1 MYRKIGLKLTSNY
14 SYNFSIP
21 KRSKNAIK
29 FIIIHYTGMKTEI
42 AAIKRLQDP
51 KSKVSSHYYVK
62 KNGNVLNLV
71 PDLYEAWHAGK
82 SSWKNFRSLNKSSIG
97 IEITNPGHEYRY
109 KSFSSKQ
116 ITSLK
121 KLLKYLIKKYKIN
134 HKYVLGHSDISPDR
148 KKDPGEKFPW
158 RELAQNKLAWWHN
171 LDLKKIKKFRKIKLS
186 SKKEER
192 SFTKNLYK
200 LGYMKISQKRSK
212 KKLLIIKAFQRRF
225 RQDLVNGL
233 IDKECFLISKNL
245 IIS

>member
-1 MYRKIGLKLTSNY
+1 MYRKIGIKLTTNY

-21 KRSKNAIK
+21 KRSKDRIK
-29 FIIIHYTGMKTEI
+29 FIIIHYTGMKTEST
-42 AAIKRLQDP
+42 AIKRLQDP

-62 KNGNVLNLV
+62 KNGNVINLV

-82 SSWKNFRSLNKSSIG
+82 SRWKNFRSLNKNSIG

-134 HKYVLGHSDISPDR
+134 YKYILGHSDISPDR

-171 LDLKKIKKFRKIKLS
+171 LDLKKFFISLS
-186 SKKEER
+186 SITLFIFVILKSIYSDVIFSEIL
-192 SFTKNLYK
+192 TKTSDILTLASY
-200 LGYMKISQKRSK
+200 S
-212 KKLLIIKAFQRRF
+212 AFAIAP
-225 RQDLVNGL
+225 LM
-233 IDKECFLISKNL
+233 
-245 IIS
+245 